1 MGNRRYV
8 APYNLALIPPISVR
22 SHTSN
27 KFPTREEATEE
38 RRGGQR
44 ADTIG
49 ILAPLTTPH
58 LSSTKRRPHV
68 PHERMD
74 ACVVKAGAEYGAD
87 VYIYGAAA
95 ADFLVDNFL
104 MSSMIHR
111 NEMK

>member
-8 APYNLALIPPISVR
+8 APSNLALILPISVQGCANHK
-22 SHTSN
+22 S
-27 KFPTREEATEE
+27 PTREDAKEE
-38 RRGGQR
+38 RRRGQS

-58 LSSTKRRPHV
+58 LSSTKRRFHV

-74 ACVVKAGAEYGAD
+74 ACVVKTGAECGAD
-87 VYIYGAAA
+87 VYVYGAAA
-95 ADFLVDNFL
+95 ADFLVDDFL

-111 NEMK
+111 NEVK